1 MSSLYELS
9 NEYLA
14 IQNKLIEADYDEQ
27 TIADTLEGMSGELEV
42 KAQNVAFFIR
52 NLEST
57 ADQIK
62 QAEKQMADRRK
73 ALENK
78 AATIKEYLKIN
89 MQKTGINKIECPY
102 FAITLKKNPPA
113 VNIFNESIIPDEYLV
128 QAPPPPPSIDKK
140 AIAEALKSGAQVAG
154 AELTQ
159 GERVEIK

>member
-1 MSSLYELS
+1 MTTLYELS

-14 IQNKLIEADYDEQ
+14 VQNKLIEADFDEQ
-27 TIADTLEGMSGELEV
+27 TIADTLEGMAGELEV

-78 AATIKEYLKIN
+78 AATIKDYLKRN
-89 MQKTGINKIECPY
+89 MQATGINKIECPY
-102 FAITLKKNPPA
+102 FAISLKKNPPA
-113 VNIFNESIIPDEYLV
+113 VLITDEAAIPAEYLV
-128 QAPPPPPSIDKK
+128 QVPPPPPSVDKK
-140 AIAEALKSGAQVAG
+140 AIAEALKAGVNVAG

-159 GERVEIK
+159 GERVDIK

>member
-113 VNIFNESIIPDEYLV
+113 VNIFNESIIPNEYLV
-128 QAPPPPPSIDKK
+128 QALPPPPSIDKK
-140 AIAEALKSGAQVAG
+140 AIAEALKLGNQVAG